1 MSVPTKVLYTIA
13 GFPVDVIKQFNFKY
27 SSKATK
33 HPVEKGADLTD
44 NIVADPVG
52 FTLECVVSDTPTGAI
67 ASDPTRK
74 STNPAK
80 DADAAFVAVWQA
92 RLPVVVV
99 TPRGTF
105 TSMAMT
111 EYTVTGNAQTG
122 NALTFTATFENIV
135 IVTNTRTTVRTAVP
149 NGNGTSHLGDK
160 AAQQL
165 VEDVA
170 GSTYV
175 IRVPT
180 NQKERAQNTKL
191 YGVPVGCIDDFELNF
206 DHYRI
211 DISKTRPDGYVTD
224 EGHYHPMAKRTVL
237 AAGGGGDQP
246 NAPTHYDPSDN
257 TYKYPDGS
265 PVTKSTTGPG
275 QYNQMTGK
283 VPRQ

>member
-1 MSVPTKVLYTIA
+1 MSTPTKVLYTIA

-92 RLPVVVV
+92 RLPVPVV

-105 TSMAMT
+105 TNMAMT

-149 NGNGTSHLGDK
+149 NGNGTNHLGDK
-160 AAQQL
+160 AATGDSDQIVYVL
-165 VEDVA
+165 RVA
-170 GSTYV
+170 TS
-175 IRVPT
+175 P
-180 NQKERAQNTKL
+180 KERAQNTKL
-191 YGVPVGCIDDFELNF
+191 YGVPVGCIDASELNF
-206 DHYRI
+206 DHY
-211 DISKTRPDGYVTD
+211 KVNPKQTTPNGYMD
-224 EGHYHPMAKRTVL
+224 PAFHYHPIVKQGGT
-237 AAGGGGDQP
+237 AGVDETQV
-246 NAPTHYDPSDN
+246 HYDPADN
-257 TYKYPDGS
+257 TYKYADGS